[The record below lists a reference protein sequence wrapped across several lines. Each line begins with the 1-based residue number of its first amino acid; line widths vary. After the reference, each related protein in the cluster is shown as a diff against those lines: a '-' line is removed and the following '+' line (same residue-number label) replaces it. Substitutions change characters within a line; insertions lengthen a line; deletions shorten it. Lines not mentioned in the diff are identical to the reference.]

1 MIRLLYWFSDV
12 CDRWTIREKED
23 DVLSLEAE
31 LDLARES
38 LAITKARI
46 REEQRVRLPLAESW
60 MK

>member
-1 MIRLLYWFSDV
+1 V

-46 REEQRVRLPLAESW
+46 RKEQRVRLPLAESW